1 MAEKELKIL
10 DELIRTAT
18 DHILTNEE
26 KIGYLSHPELK
37 NRLYGKFPEC
47 FISLNKMGRDTSA
60 YLLPLCNRAGIIDPI
75 VINISYKV
83 IGKLL
88 KDPTGLF
95 DINTLQSIFDK
106 ITRLK
111 DRYEKETPKPAQAAG
126 RKAMVTRMF
135 NNIKGHLA
143 TISQKD

>member
-1 MAEKELKIL
+1 
-10 DELIRTAT
+10 
-18 DHILTNEE
+18 
-26 KIGYLSHPELK
+26 
-37 NRLYGKFPEC
+37 
-47 FISLNKMGRDTSA
+47 MGRDTSA